1 MAGRGVRRAAL
12 PLAGAAAASVRLHVR
27 HGVDLLAQKVEVVVR
42 KHAPLPVCVR
52 ACVHVSPTATSG
64 SVDELARGSGLSWCS
79 LQIERRDLRSCVRA
93 RLRRGA
99 IQQRLQKQFQRVLC
113 VRAPP
118 APAFQSTSARARA
131 FNHAFVIRRT
141 HGGRRGVGDLADI
154 LIALHHALDARLRA
168 VDREGRGE

>member
-1 MAGRGVRRAAL
+1 MAGRTY
-12 PLAGAAAASVRLHVR
+12 AGRPFR
-27 HGVDLLAQKVEVVVR
+27 
-42 KHAPLPVCVR
+42 LPVPLLPVSGSTSGTASTCSRKKSRSSFASTHRFLCACMR
-52 ACVHVSPTATSG
+52 AHRRSFG
-64 SVDELARGSGLSWCS
+64 SVDELARGSGLHVP